1 MKLVWKA
8 AAGATHYLVTFSY
21 PGGEERIE
29 KTFTSD
35 IHLKDLVPNSIYD
48 IKVVGMNANT
58 AGMPYLQA
66 LWNHYPCPKS
76 ESRLYCHQA
85 DHIV

>member
-58 AGMPYLQA
+58 AGMPMLLKGRILTKYIFYILKQ
-66 LWNHYPCPKS
+66 YICGKIS
-76 ESRLYCHQA
+76 
-85 DHIV
+85 V

>member
-58 AGMPYLQA
+58 AGMPMLLKGRILKPYFLYLTV
-66 LWNHYPCPKS
+66 YKVYS
-76 ESRLYCHQA
+76 K
-85 DHIV
+85 